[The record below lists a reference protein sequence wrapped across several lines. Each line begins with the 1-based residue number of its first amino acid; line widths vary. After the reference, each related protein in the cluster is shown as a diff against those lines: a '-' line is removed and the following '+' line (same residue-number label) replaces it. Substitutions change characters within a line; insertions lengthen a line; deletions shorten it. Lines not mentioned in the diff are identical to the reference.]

1 MSENIR
7 NICKEFNNKRITV
20 CKERFY
26 NKRVTVVGI
35 GVSNIPLIDFL
46 LSFGANVAACDKKD
60 MERLGSVANE
70 LVKKGV
76 ILSLGDSY
84 IDNIDA
90 DYLFRSPGIRND
102 IPEFVKAVENGA
114 ILLSEMELFFELCPC
129 NIIAITGSDGKT
141 TTTTLVSEMLKREG
155 KTVFLG
161 GNIGAPLLPFVFDMK
176 KDDYAVVELSSFQL
190 QTMKKS
196 PHTAI
201 ITNITPNH
209 LNWHVD
215 YDEYIDSKSNIW
227 KYQSAN
233 DRIVLNAENDVTL
246 AISKKVG
253 AKCTMFSSKN
263 VIDGVCEKDEKIYC
277 GENFVMN
284 TSDIKLPGRHNV
296 ENYMA
301 AIAALDGVVSYESM
315 IFVAKN
321 FGGVEHRI
329 ELVRTLDGVKY
340 YNSSIDSSPNRTIN
354 ALGAFNQ
361 KLIVLCG
368 GADKHIPYDEIGEP
382 LCQKAKI
389 VITNGPTGPLVEAA
403 VKNAPSYK
411 EGYPMLYSVKDY
423 KEATLLAHKL
433 AKEGDIV
440 LLSPASTSFDA
451 FDNFMQR
458 GNFFKDL
465 VNSL

>member
-1 MSENIR
+1 MNESIR
-7 NICKEFNNKRITV
+7 NICKERFN
-20 CKERFY
+20 

-46 LSFGANVAACDKKD
+46 LSFGAKVTACDRKD
-60 MERLGSVANE
+60 FEKLGDIAKTLE
-70 LVKKGV
+70 QKG
-76 ILSLGDSY
+76 IKLSLGNTY
-84 IDNIDA
+84 IDNIEA
-90 DYLFRSPGIRND
+90 DFVFRSPGIRND
-102 IPEFVKAVENGA
+102 IPQFQKALENGA
-114 ILLSEMELFFELCPC
+114 VLCSEMELFFELCPC

-141 TTTTLVSEMLKREG
+141 TTTTLVSEILKKDG
-155 KTVFLG
+155 KNVFLG
-161 GNIGAPLLPFVFDMK
+161 GNIGAPLLPFVFDMN
-176 KDDYAVVELSSFQL
+176 KDDFAVVELSSFQL

-201 ITNITPNH
+201 MTNITPNH

-215 YDEYIDSKSNIW
+215 YDEYIDAKSNIW
-227 KYQSAN
+227 KYQNEN
-233 DRIVLNAENDVTL
+233 DRLVLNAENEVTL
-246 AISKKVG
+246 SISKK
-253 AKCTMFSSKN
+253 AHSKCVMFSSKN
-263 VIDGVCEKDEKIYC
+263 TIDGVYEQDGKIYSH
-277 GENFVMN
+277 GKLVMN

-301 AIAALDGVVSYESM
+301 AIAALDGVVSYDSVKY
-315 IFVAKN
+315 VANN

-329 ELVRTLDGVKY
+329 ELVRTMGGVKY
-340 YNSSIDSSPNRTIN
+340 YNSSIDSSPNRTIA
-354 ALGAFNQ
+354 ALGAFDQ

-368 GADKHIPYDEIGEP
+368 GEDKHIPYDEIGEP

-389 VITNGPTGPLVEAA
+389 VITNGPTGPLIDAA
-403 VKNAPSYK
+403 VRKAPSYK
-411 EGYPMLYSVKDY
+411 EGAPELYKVQNY

-433 AKEGDIV
+433 AKDGDIV

-458 GNFFKDL
+458 GNFFKEL

>member
-1 MSENIR
+1 MNSYIKN
-7 NICKEFNNKRITV
+7 V
-20 CKERFY
+20 CFERF
-26 NKRVTVVGI
+26 NKKRVTVVGI

-46 LSFGANVAACDKKD
+46 LNFGAKVTACDKKD
-60 MERLGSVANE
+60 KEKLGAIADE

-76 ILSLGDSY
+76 TLSLGDSY

-114 ILLSEMELFFELCPC
+114 TLLSEMELFFELCPC
-129 NIIAITGSDGKT
+129 NVVAITGSDGKT

-161 GNIGAPLLPFVFDMK
+161 GNIGAPLLPHVFEMSE
-176 KDDYAVVELSSFQL
+176 DDYAVVELSSFQL

-227 KYQSAN
+227 KHQSAN

-253 AKCTMFSSKN
+253 AKCIMFSSKN
-263 VIDGVCEKDEKIYC
+263 VIDGVYEKDAKIYC

-315 IFVAKN
+315 TYVAKN

-340 YNSSIDSSPNRTIN
+340 YNSSIDSSPNRTVN

-411 EGYPMLYSVKDY
+411 EGSPALYSVKDY
-423 KEATLLAHKL
+423 KEATLLARKL
-433 AKEGDIV
+433 AKDGDVV

-465 VNSL
+465 VNSF

>member
-1 MSENIR
+1 MNENIK
-7 NICKEFNNKRITV
+7 NICKQ
-20 CKERFY
+20 RFE

-46 LSFGANVAACDKKD
+46 LSFGAKVTACDQKSEEK
-60 MERLGSVANE
+60 LGLVAKE
-70 LVKKGV
+70 LTAKGV
-76 ILSLGDSY
+76 TLSLGDGY
-84 IDNIDA
+84 IDNIEA

-102 IPEFVKAVENGA
+102 IPAFKKAVEKGA
-114 ILLSEMELFFELCPC
+114 TLLSEMELFFELCPC

-215 YDEYIDSKSNIW
+215 YEEYIDSKSNIW
-227 KYQSAN
+227 KYQSEN

-263 VIDGVCEKDEKIYC
+263 VIDGVYEKSSKIYC

-284 TSDIKLPGRHNV
+284 TFDIKLPGRHNV

-301 AIAALDGVVSYESM
+301 AIAALDGVVSYDSM
-315 IFVAKN
+315 TFVAKN

-354 ALGAFNQ
+354 ALGAFDQ

-382 LCQKAKI
+382 LCKKAKI
-389 VITNGPTGPLVEAA
+389 VITNGPTGVHIEAA
-403 VKNAPSYK
+403 IKNAPSYK
-411 EGYPMLYSVKDY
+411 EGSPEIYSVKDY
-423 KEATLLAHKL
+423 KEATLLARKL
-433 AKEGDIV
+433 AKDGDIV